1 VIRTTAASPK
11 VLVAWDGSLGAAT
24 ALPVAKL
31 VAGQL
36 GAEVE
41 VLYVA
46 TDAQD
51 REERGSLL
59 LREAERLGF
68 GLRLATGDAANE
80 IVRWTE
86 EPGIVLVALTTHGRE
101 LEVAYRLGGVA
112 GRIVART
119 TRPVLIVKPESAG
132 TVRGLKRLLVPVDG
146 TPKTAV
152 ALRPVMELAAAL
164 EAAIDLLYV
173 ADPDQ
178 KAPEER
184 GTVTAPRYVDQPQ
197 HEWPEW
203 AAEVVHRLA
212 ACCAGCPEGVP
223 VRIFLAQGQVGDEIA
238 RFAMDN
244 QEDAIVLVRRSRFQ
258 PERAKVIRSV
268 LRQTSCLV
276 IIVGGEET

>member
-1 VIRTTAASPK
+1 MTRTASASPK
-11 VLVAWDGSLGAAT
+11 VLVAWDGSPGAAT

-41 VLYVA
+41 ALYVA

-59 LREAERLGF
+59 MREAKRLGF

-86 EPGIVLVALTTHGRE
+86 EPGIVLVALMTHGRE
-101 LEVAYRLGGVA
+101 FEVAYRLGGVA

-119 TRPVLIVKPESAG
+119 KRPVLIVKHESANL
-132 TVRGLKRLLVPVDG
+132 VRGLKRLLVPVDG
-146 TPKTAV
+146 TPKTAA
-152 ALRPVMELAAAL
+152 ALHPVMELAAVL
-164 EAAIDLLYV
+164 GAAIDLLYV
-173 ADPDQ
+173 AAPDQ

-184 GTVTAPRYVDQPQ
+184 GSVTAPRYVDQPQ

-203 AAEVVHRLA
+203 AAEVVNRLA
-212 ACCAGCPEGVP
+212 TCCAGCPDEVP
-223 VRIFLAQGQVGDEIA
+223 VRIFLAQGEIGAEIA
-238 RFAMDN
+238 RFAAEN
-244 QEDAIVLVRRSRFQ
+244 QTDAIVLVRRSRFQ
-258 PERAKVIRSV
+258 PDRAKVIRSV
-268 LRQTSCLV
+268 LGQTSCFV
-276 IIVGGEET
+276 IIVGGEES

>member
-1 VIRTTAASPK
+1 
-11 VLVAWDGSLGAAT
+11 
-24 ALPVAKL
+24 LPVAKL

-36 GAEVE
+36 GAGLEA
-41 VLYVA
+41 LYVA
-46 TDAQD
+46 TNAQD

-59 LREAERLGF
+59 LREAKRLGF
-68 GLRLATGDAANE
+68 GLQLATGDAANE

-86 EPGIVLVALTTHGRE
+86 EPGIVLVALTTHGRD

-112 GRIVART
+112 GQIVART
-119 TRPVLIVKPESAG
+119 KRPVLIVKPESAN
-132 TVRGLKRLLVPVDG
+132 TVRGLRRLLVPVDG
-146 TPKTAV
+146 TPKTAA
-152 ALRPVMELAAAL
+152 ALHPVMELAAAL
-164 EAAIDLLYV
+164 GAAVDLLYV
-173 ADPDQ
+173 AAPDQ

-184 GTVTAPRYVDQPQ
+184 GAVTAPRYVDQPQ

-212 ACCAGCPEGVP
+212 TCCAGCPEEVP

-244 QEDAIVLVRRSRFQ
+244 QADAIVLVRRSRFQ

-268 LRQTSCLV
+268 LRQTSCLM